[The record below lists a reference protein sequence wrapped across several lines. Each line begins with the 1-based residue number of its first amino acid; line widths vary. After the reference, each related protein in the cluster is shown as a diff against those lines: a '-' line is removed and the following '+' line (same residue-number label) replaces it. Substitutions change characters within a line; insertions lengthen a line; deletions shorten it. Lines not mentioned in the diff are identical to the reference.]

1 MSMEGMDVHGYPN
14 PDTDPGLILN
24 PETAL
29 YVLVP
34 EC

>member
-1 MSMEGMDVHGYPN
+1 MVREGLDAHGYPN
-14 PDTDPGLILN
+14 PDTDPGLVLN

-29 YVLVP
+29 YVFGP